1 VARVVP
7 LLHEFFDRAA
17 MRWPDDVAIEVP
29 PGPGRPRRR
38 LTYRD
43 LDARASSL
51 GVRLGPLPSTEPL
64 VAILMA
70 RDSPWLVAAQ
80 LAALRGGAAFASLD
94 PAFPDGQIRAQL
106 DDAEPAA
113 IVVDAA
119 SAARLRTL
127 GLDRWPL
134 VEVDAE
140 AVPAVPNRVPPAP
153 PSLTESS
160 LAYVI
165 YTSGTSGQ
173 PKGVLIEHRSIAN
186 LVQAD
191 LDEFGIGP
199 GDRVVQGSSAAYD
212 SSIEETWLA
221 LASGA
226 TLVVADDATVRLGPD
241 LVTWLARER
250 ITAFC
255 PPPTLLRATGCADPA
270 TALPHL
276 RLLYVGG
283 EALPLDVAERWGRGR
298 TLVNGYGPTETTVTV
313 VRETVQPGAP
323 IAIGRPIAG
332 VTASVLDAD
341 GVEAPPGEP
350 GELCIGGA
358 AVGRGY
364 RGLPALTA
372 ERFPTHPTLGRIY
385 RTGDRAIRDATGRI
399 FYEGRLDAQV
409 KVRGYRIELEAIE
422 ARLASSAGVA
432 QAAVAVQGN
441 GEAQRLVAFVVPS
454 RPGAPPSPAT
464 LLAGLRDALPSYMV
478 PVRLGV
484 IDALPTTVGGKLDR
498 ASLPVLDVAPGGGQ
512 TRSPVVPSTPAEA
525 AIVAAMAAT
534 LQRPGGVAATDDF
547 FADLGGDSLGAGLLV
562 SRLRERPDTAGLT
575 TRDVYEARTAAA
587 LAQRAAA
594 ASAAPAP
601 VTRQSVVLPP
611 LGRVVAATA
620 VQTAWLLGELAV
632 ASLVAYAVIAGLVP
646 WLDAH
651 VGLIG
656 VVLTLPLV
664 GALAAVLWAPVA
676 VALTALAARL
686 LTADLRPGTVPAWSA
701 AHLRLWLVQRIAAHI
716 PWGTLAGT
724 HALTVTLRV
733 LGARVGHRV
742 HIHRG
747 VDLQHG
753 VWHLLSLGDD
763 VSLARDVSVRV
774 AELDAGHVVL
784 GEIAIADGATLG
796 VHAGVGPGARVGRGA
811 SLAPWTSVASDVRV
825 PEGERWTGV
834 PAQPAGP
841 TPPAPTLDDDRALGA
856 WTHVAAAAAARTVAS
871 ATFALPALAAV
882 IGGLMWLD
890 IFTLAALRVRLWTAH
905 LWTAAAVGSVAS
917 LVVSLVLSALGCRA
931 LGPER
936 PGVFAARSWASI
948 RVDAKTR
955 LLDLASVWLS
965 GAVFWPWWLRAA
977 GMRIGAGAEV
987 STIIDTV
994 PDLASIGDDCFLA
1007 DGVYL
1012 AGPRFDRGTMTLGRV
1027 QVGARTFVGNHA
1039 VIAAGA
1045 GLPADALLGVSTVT
1059 TAAMSDAPGTAWFG
1073 HPPMTLPRPAA
1084 TADRRTTHQPSWL
1097 RRVNRALWEA
1107 ARLTLPIGLLA
1118 AAAWWAERL
1127 LDISARGVGLVVAAS
1142 AATAMAGVALG
1153 GVSVALKWALLGRV
1167 RPGAHPLW
1175 SCWCSRWDFLYV
1187 VWGLYARW
1195 LAAPL
1200 EGTLWLPWYL
1210 RAMGMRIGRRVLL
1223 GPGFAQVVDPD
1234 MIEIGDGATVHA
1246 MFQAHTFEDRVL
1258 KIGRVRIGAGASVG
1272 PGTVPLYGVTIGEG
1286 TVVAPHS
1293 VVMKGETLA
1302 ARTTYE
1308 GAPVAVR
1315 R

>member
-1 VARVVP
+1 VP
-7 LLHEFFDRAA
+7 LLHDFFDRAVT
-17 MRWPDDVAIEVP
+17 RWADRVAIEVP
-29 PGPGRPRRR
+29 PGPGRPRRH

-43 LDARASSL
+43 LDGRASAL
-51 GVRLGPLPSTEPL
+51 AVRLGPLASTEPL

-80 LAALRGGAAFASLD
+80 LAALRRGAAFASLD

-106 DDAEPAA
+106 VDAEPAVV
-113 IVVDAA
+113 VVDAA
-119 SAARLRTL
+119 SAVRLRSL

-134 VEVDAE
+134 VEVDVE
-140 AVPAVPNRVPPAP
+140 AVPAAAVRPLPPP
-153 PSLTESS
+153 VSLDESS

-165 YTSGTSGQ
+165 YTSGTSGR
-173 PKGVLIEHRSIAN
+173 PKGVLVEHRSIAN

-191 LDEFGIGP
+191 LDEFGLGP

-241 LVTWLARER
+241 LVAWLHRER
-250 ITAFC
+250 ITVFC
-255 PPPTLLRATGCADPA
+255 PPPTLLRATGCADPEG
-270 TALPHL
+270 ALPHL

-283 EALPLDVAERWGRGR
+283 EALPLDVADRWGRGR
-298 TLVNGYGPTETTVTV
+298 TLVNGYGPTEATVTV

-332 VTASVLDAD
+332 VTAWVLDAD
-341 GVEAPPGEP
+341 GVETPPGEP

-358 AVGRGY
+358 AVARGY
-364 RGLPALTA
+364 RGLPSLTA
-372 ERFPTHPTLGRIY
+372 ERFPTHPTLGRLY
-385 RTGDRAIRDATGRI
+385 RTGDRATRDATGRI

-409 KVRGYRIELEAIE
+409 KLRGYRIELEAIE
-422 ARLASSAGVA
+422 ARLASSTGVA
-432 QAAVAVQGN
+432 QAAVAVQGT
-441 GEAQRLVAFVVPS
+441 GEAQRLVAFIVPS
-454 RPGAPPSPAT
+454 RPDAPPSPAT
-464 LLAGLRDALPSYMV
+464 LLAGVREVLPSYMV
-478 PVRLGV
+478 PVRVGV
-484 IDALPTTVGGKLDR
+484 IEVLPTTVGGKLDR
-498 ASLPVLDVAPGGGQ
+498 ASLPVLEVSPGGGEI
-512 TRSPVVPSTPAEA
+512 STPVAPPTPIEA

-547 FADLGGDSLGAGLLV
+547 FTDLGGDSLGAGLLV

-575 TRDVYEARTAAA
+575 TRDVYEARTAVA

-594 ASAAPAP
+594 VTVATAP
-601 VTRQSVVLPP
+601 VTRQPVVLAP
-611 LGRVVAATA
+611 LGRAVAATA
-620 VQTAWLLGELAV
+620 VQTTWLLGELAV

-646 WLDAH
+646 WLDAR

-656 VVLTLPLV
+656 VVLTLPVL
-664 GALAAVLWAPVA
+664 GAIAHALWAPVA
-676 VALTALAARL
+676 VTLTAIAARF
-686 LTADLRPGTVPAWSA
+686 LTAQLRPGTVPAWSA
-701 AHLRLWLVQRIAAHI
+701 AHIRLWVMQRLAAHV
-716 PWGTLAGT
+716 PWSTLAGT
-724 HALTVTLRV
+724 HALTVTLRA
-733 LGARVGHRV
+733 LGARVGHGV

-763 VSLARDVSVRV
+763 VSLARDVSLRV

-784 GEIAIADGATLG
+784 GEIAIADGATLD

-811 SLAPWTSVASDVRV
+811 SLGPWAAVGAGVRV
-825 PEGERWTGV
+825 PDGERWEGV
-834 PAQPAGP
+834 PAEPVGAA
-841 TPPAPTLDDDRALGA
+841 PPAPTLDDPRALGA
-856 WTHVAAAAAARTVAS
+856 WTHAAASYVVRAAAAA
-871 ATFALPALAAV
+871 TFGLPALIAV
-882 IGGLMWLD
+882 IGGLLWLD
-890 IFTLAALRVRLWTAH
+890 IVTLAALRDRLWTAE
-905 LWTAAAVGSVAS
+905 LWMAAAVGSVAS
-917 LVVSLVLSALGCRA
+917 LVVSLVSSALLCRA
-931 LGPER
+931 LAPER
-936 PGVFAARSWASI
+936 PGVFAARSWTSV
-948 RVDAKTR
+948 RVDGKTR

-965 GAVFWPWWLRAA
+965 GAIFWPWWLRVA

-987 STIIDTV
+987 STIIDSV
-994 PDLASIGDDCFLA
+994 PDLVSIDDGCFLA

-1012 AGPRFDRGTMTLGRV
+1012 AGPRFDRGTMTLGPV
-1027 QVGARTFVGNHA
+1027 QIGARTFVGNHA

-1045 GLPADALLGVSTVT
+1045 MLPADALLGVCTVAT
-1059 TAAMSDAPGTAWFG
+1059 PAMAGAVGTAWFG

-1084 TADRRTTHQPSWL
+1084 TADRRTTHQPSWM
-1097 RRVNRALWEA
+1097 RRMNRTMWEA

-1118 AAAWWAERL
+1118 AAAWWADRL
-1127 LDISARGVGLVVAAS
+1127 LDLGARGVAFVVDVS
-1142 AATAMAGVALG
+1142 AVTAMVGFTLG
-1153 GVSVALKWALLGRV
+1153 SLCVALKWALLGRV

-1195 LAAPL
+1195 LAVPL

-1223 GPGFAQVVDPD
+1223 GPGFSQVVDPD

-1258 KIGRVRIGAGASVG
+1258 KIGPVRIGAGASVG

-1308 GAPVAVR
+1308 GAPVAQR
-1315 R
+1315 M

>member
-1 VARVVP
+1 MP

-17 MRWPDDVAIEVP
+17 SRWPDRVAIEVP
-29 PGPGRPRRR
+29 AGPGRPRQH

-43 LDARASSL
+43 LDGRASHL
-51 GVRLGPLPSTEPL
+51 GVRLGPLAAAEPL

-80 LAALRGGAAFASLD
+80 LAALRRGAAFASLD

-106 DDAEPAA
+106 ADAEPAA
-113 IVVDAA
+113 VVVDAA
-119 SAARLRTL
+119 SAARLRRL
-127 GLDRWPL
+127 GLTRWPL
-134 VEVDAE
+134 VDVDAD
-140 AVPAVPNRVPPAP
+140 AVPAVPDRPPPAP

-165 YTSGTSGQ
+165 YTSGTSGR
-173 PKGVLIEHRSIAN
+173 PKGVLVEHRSIAN

-191 LDEFGIGP
+191 LDEFGLGP

-241 LVTWLARER
+241 LVAWLASER
-250 ITAFC
+250 ITVFC
-255 PPPTLLRATGCADPA
+255 PPPTLLRATGCADPEA
-270 TALPHL
+270 ALPHL

-283 EALPLDVAERWGRGR
+283 EALPLDVADRWGRGR
-298 TLVNGYGPTETTVTV
+298 TLVNGYGPTEATVTV
-313 VRETVQPGAP
+313 VRETVQPGTP

-332 VTASVLDAD
+332 VTAWVLDAD

-350 GELCIGGA
+350 GELCLGGA
-358 AVGRGY
+358 AVARGY
-364 RGLPALTA
+364 RGLPTLTA
-372 ERFPTHPTLGRIY
+372 ERFPTHATLGRMY
-385 RTGDRAIRDATGRI
+385 RTGDRATRDATGRI

-409 KVRGYRIELEAIE
+409 KLRGYRIELEAIE

-432 QAAVAVQGN
+432 QAAVAVQGS
-441 GEAQRLVAFVVPS
+441 GEAQRLVAFIVPS
-454 RPGAPPSPAT
+454 RPDAPPSPAT
-464 LLAGLRDALPSYMV
+464 LLAGVREVLPSYMV
-478 PVRLGV
+478 PVGVGV

-498 ASLPVLDVAPGGGQ
+498 ASLPELDVAPGGGEMR
-512 TRSPVVPSTPAEA
+512 TPVDPSTPIEA

-575 TRDVYEARTAAA
+575 TRDVYEARTATA
-587 LAQRAAA
+587 LAQRAANA
-594 ASAAPAP
+594 TVATAM
-601 VTRQSVVLPP
+601 RQPVVLAP

-620 VQTAWLLGELAV
+620 VQTTWLLGELAV
-632 ASLVAYAVIAGLVP
+632 ASLVAYAVIAVLVP
-646 WLDAH
+646 WLDGH

-656 VVLTLPLV
+656 VVLTLPVL
-664 GALAAVLWAPVA
+664 GAIAHTLWAPVA
-676 VALTALAARL
+676 VTLTVIAARL
-686 LTADLRPGTVPAWSA
+686 LTAQLRPGAMPAWSA
-701 AHLRLWLVQRIAAHI
+701 AHIRLWMVQRLAAHI
-716 PWGTLAGT
+716 PWSTLAGT
-724 HALTVTLRV
+724 HALTVTLRA
-733 LGARVGHRV
+733 LGARVGHHV

-753 VWHLLSLGDD
+753 AWHLLSLGDD
-763 VSLARDVSVRV
+763 VSLARDVSLRI
-774 AELDAGHVVL
+774 AELDAGHIVV
-784 GEIAIADGATLG
+784 GEIAIADGATLD
-796 VHAGVGPGARVGRGA
+796 VHAGVGPGAHVGRGA
-811 SLAPWTSVASDVRV
+811 SLGPWAAVGAGVRV
-825 PEGERWTGV
+825 PDGERWDGV
-834 PAQPAGP
+834 PAQPVGP
-841 TPPAPTLDDDRALGA
+841 TAPAPTLDDHRALGA
-856 WTHVAAAAAARTVAS
+856 WTHAAASYLARAAAAA
-871 ATFALPALAAV
+871 TFGLPALAAV
-882 IGGLMWLD
+882 IGGLLWLD
-890 IFTLAALRVRLWTAH
+890 IVTLATLRDRLWTAE
-905 LWTAAAVGSVAS
+905 LWMAAAVGSVAS
-917 LVVSLVLSALGCRA
+917 LVVSLVSSALLCRA
-931 LGPER
+931 LGRER
-936 PGVFAARSWASI
+936 PGVFAARSWTSV
-948 RVDAKTR
+948 RVDGKTR

-965 GAVFWPWWLRAA
+965 GAIVWPWWLRAA

-994 PDLASIGDDCFLA
+994 PDLVSIGDDCFFA

-1012 AGPRFDRGTMTLGRV
+1012 AAPRFDRGTMTLGPV
-1027 QVGARTFVGNHA
+1027 QVGARSFVGNHA
-1039 VIAAGA
+1039 VIGAGA
-1045 GLPADALLGVSTVT
+1045 MLPADALLGVSTVAT
-1059 TAAMSDAPGTAWFG
+1059 PAMAEAAGTAWFG

-1084 TADRRTTHQPSWL
+1084 TADRRTTHEPSWL
-1097 RRVNRALWEA
+1097 RQVNRALWEA
-1107 ARLTLPIGLLA
+1107 ARLTLPIGLLV

-1127 LDISARGVGLVVAAS
+1127 LDLSVRGIALVVAAS
-1142 AATAMAGVALG
+1142 AVTALAGFALG
-1153 GVSVALKWALLGRV
+1153 GLCVALKWALLGRV

-1187 VWGLYARW
+1187 VWGLYAGW
-1195 LAAPL
+1195 LVAPL

-1210 RAMGMRIGRRVLL
+1210 RSMGMRIGRRVLL

-1258 KIGRVRIGAGASVG
+1258 KIGPVRIGAGASVG

-1286 TVVAPHS
+1286 AVVAPHS

-1302 ARTTYE
+1302 PGLTYE
-1308 GAPVAVR
+1308 GSPVAVR
-1315 R
+1315 P